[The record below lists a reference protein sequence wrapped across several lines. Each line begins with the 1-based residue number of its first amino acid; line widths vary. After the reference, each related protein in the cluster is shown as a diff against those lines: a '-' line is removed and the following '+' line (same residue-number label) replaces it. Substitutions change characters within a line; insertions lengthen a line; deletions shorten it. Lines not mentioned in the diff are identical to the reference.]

1 MRSRLR
7 IVLVAVL
14 ATVLATVPAS
24 SLTAENLFTSREL
37 NLSVAQ
43 LPFEKSWT
51 MLPGDGR
58 LLATSDSGEQFT
70 IWASPD
76 PVAAVDDRWVA
87 SLLRTASKHA
97 AASGSRI
104 EGVRITPAS
113 KPVAR
118 SWHFAYTI
126 VGPNGERT
134 LVDGYTA
141 AAGRAYVLQY
151 VSADRRSQ
159 ALFRSLVSSFR
170 VHDKLES
177 YRGGGAKGAPPLAAG
192 MLSAPMGR
200 AIAPNGEPPLTA
212 PRP

>member
-1 MRSRLR
+1 MRSRL
-7 IVLVAVL
+7 LVALVAL
-14 ATVLATVPAS
+14 LVPVVVSAQDF
-24 SLTAENLFTSREL
+24 FTSREL

-58 LLATSDSGEQFT
+58 LLATSESGEQFT

-76 PVAAVDDRWVA
+76 PISVVDDRWVA
-87 SLLRTASKHA
+87 SLLRTAAKRA
-97 AASGSRI
+97 AASGSRL
-104 EGVRITPAS
+104 EAVRISPAS

-118 SWHFAYTI
+118 SYHFAYAI
-126 VGPNGERT
+126 VGPTGERT

-151 VSADRRSQ
+151 VSRDRRSQ

-170 VHDKLES
+170 IHDKLES
-177 YRGGGAKGAPPLAAG
+177 YRGGGANTAPPVSAG
-192 MLSAPMGR
+192 MLSAPVGR
-200 AIAPNGEPPLTA
+200 PIAPNGERPLA
-212 PRP
+212 GPRQ

>member
-1 MRSRLR
+1 MRSRLL
-7 IVLVAVL
+7 VALVAVLLVAVL
-14 ATVLATVPAS
+14 APVVLS
-24 SLTAENLFTSREL
+24 AEDLFTSREL

-58 LLATSDSGEQFT
+58 LLATSESGEEFT

-76 PVAAVDDRWVA
+76 PIPVVDDRWVA
-87 SLLRTASKHA
+87 SLLRSAVRRA

-104 EGVRITPAS
+104 EAVRISPAS

-118 SWHFAYTI
+118 SYHFAYTI
-126 VGPNGERT
+126 VGRNGERT

-151 VSADRRSQ
+151 VSRDRRSQ

-170 VHDKLES
+170 IHDKLES
-177 YRGGGAKGAPPLAAG
+177 YRGGGANSAPPVSAG
-192 MLSAPMGR
+192 MLSAPVGR
-200 AIAPNGEPPLTA
+200 AIAPNAEIPPA
-212 PRP
+212 KGPRR